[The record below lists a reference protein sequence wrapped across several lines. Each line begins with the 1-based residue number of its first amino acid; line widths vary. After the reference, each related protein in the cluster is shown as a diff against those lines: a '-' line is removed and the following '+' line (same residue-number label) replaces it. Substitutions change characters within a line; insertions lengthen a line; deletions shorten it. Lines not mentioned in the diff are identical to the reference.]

1 MSRVETDIFISGGGI
16 AGLVAAAAF
25 GRAGFSVEL
34 AEPAP
39 PAATAEAEGS
49 DLRSTAYLQPA
60 RRLLEKAG
68 LWAHLAPHATPLD
81 ALRVIDTAGWPP
93 EIRTSREFAA
103 RDIGDEPFGWN
114 LPNWLTRKV
123 LTEAIAG
130 MDGVRLRM
138 GVGFAGLV
146 AREAEARIALTCGTR
161 LTARLALACDGRTSP
176 LREAAGIGATTTRY
190 GQKALAFAVTHE
202 MPHGNV
208 STEIYNSGG
217 AFTLVPL
224 PDVGGQPAS
233 AVVWMND
240 GPRAAGLLRAE
251 PAAFEA
257 EMAARSAH
265 VLGALTLA
273 SPRRIWPVITQRA
286 RALTAP
292 RVAIAA
298 EAAHVLPPIGAQGLN
313 TSLNDIAD
321 LVERA
326 EAAPGEIGSPAM
338 LSGYARARAGDV
350 HARAAVID
358 AFNRLCRSDHAPIQA
373 LRSAGLKA
381 VHDLAPLRRA
391 VMAAGLGPG
400 GRAGLPLRRPRA

>member
-25 GRAGFSVEL
+25 GRAGFSVDV

-39 PAATAEAEGS
+39 PAETAEAEGS

-68 LWAHLAPHATPLD
+68 LWEHLAPHATPLD

-93 EIRTSREFAA
+93 EIRTTREFAA
-103 RDIGDEPFGWN
+103 HDIGEEPFGWN

-130 MDGVRLRM
+130 MERVTLRL
-138 GVGFAGLV
+138 GSGFAGLV
-146 AREAEARIALTCGTR
+146 ARDAEARIALTCGAR
-161 LTARLALACDGRTSP
+161 LTARLAVACDGRASP
-176 LREAAGIGATTTRY
+176 LREAAGIGVSTTRY
-190 GQKALAFAVTHE
+190 GQKALAFAVTHDV
-202 MPHGNV
+202 PHHNV
-208 STEIYNSGG
+208 STEIYNAGG

-224 PDVGGQPAS
+224 PDVKGQPAS

-240 GPRAAGLLRAE
+240 GPRAVQLLHAD

-257 EMAARSAH
+257 EMAARSAD
-265 VLGALTLA
+265 VMGALTLA

-321 LVERA
+321 LVARA

-338 LSGYARARAGDV
+338 LAGYARARAGDIY
-350 HARAAVID
+350 ARAAVID
-358 AFNRLCRSDHAPIQA
+358 AFNRICRSDHAPLQA

-381 VHDLAPLRRA
+381 VHDIVPLRRA

-400 GRAGLPLRRPRA
+400 REMRFALRRRRV